1 MSLHMVRNGILTVL
15 QVVLQVLF
23 ILGLVADMV
32 GSDASLVCTSTTSSS
47 QTLKRTPASDM
58 VSFGG
63 SALNV
68 LADKGSSSLV
78 SAARVPPDTTG
89 TS

>member
-1 MSLHMVRNGILTVL
+1 MSLHMARNGILTVV

-32 GSDASLVCTSTTSSS
+32 GSDVLLVCTTTTSSS
-47 QTLKRTPASDM
+47 QTLQRRPASDV

-63 SALNV
+63 SARNV

>member
-1 MSLHMVRNGILTVL
+1 MSLHVVRNGILTVV
-15 QVVLQVLF
+15 QCVLQVLF
-23 ILGLVADMV
+23 ILWLVVDVV
-32 GSDASLVCTSTTSSS
+32 GSDAFWYARREVVVADVEAHN
-47 QTLKRTPASDM
+47 RFRHG
-58 VSFGG
+58 VVRG

>member
-1 MSLHMVRNGILTVL
+1 ML
-15 QVVLQVLF
+15 
-23 ILGLVADMV
+23 D
-32 GSDASLVCTSTTSSS
+32 DKSS
-47 QTLKRTPASDM
+47 QQTLNCTPASDM

-63 SALNV
+63 CALNV

-78 SAARVPPDTTG
+78 AAAWVPPDTTW

>member
-1 MSLHMVRNGILTVL
+1 MPTD
-15 QVVLQVLF
+15 VLQVLF

-32 GSDASLVCTSTTSSS
+32 GSDVFLVCTTTTSSS
-47 QTLKRTPASDM
+47 QTLQRRPASDV

-63 SALNV
+63 NV

-78 SAARVPPDTTG
+78 SAARVPQDTTG

>member
-1 MSLHMVRNGILTVL
+1 MSLHVVRNGILTVV
-15 QVVLQVLF
+15 QCVLQVLF
-23 ILGLVADMV
+23 ILWLVVDVV
-32 GSDASLVCTSTTSSS
+32 GSDAFWYARRVVVADVEAHN
-47 QTLKRTPASDM
+47 RFRHG
-58 VSFGG
+58 VVRG

>member
-1 MSLHMVRNGILTVL
+1 MSLHVVRNGILTVV
-15 QVVLQVLF
+15 QCVLQVLF

-32 GSDASLVCTSTTSSS
+32 GSDALLVCTTTTKSSS
-47 QTLKRTPASDM
+47 QTWKRTPAFDM
-58 VSFGG
+58 VSFG
-63 SALNV
+63 V

>member
-1 MSLHMVRNGILTVL
+1 MSLHMVRNGLLTVV
-15 QVVLQVLF
+15 QEVLQVLF
-23 ILGLVADMV
+23 ILGLVAAMV
-32 GSDASLVCTSTTSSS
+32 GSDALLVCTSTTSSS

-68 LADKGSSSLV
+68 FADKGSSSLV
-78 SAARVPPDTTG
+78 SARVPPDTIG

>member
-1 MSLHMVRNGILTVL
+1 MSLHMVRNGILTVV

-32 GSDASLVCTSTTSSS
+32 GSDALLVCTTTTKSSS
-47 QTLKRTPASDM
+47 QTLNRTPAFDM

-63 SALNV
+63 SALNM

-78 SAARVPPDTTG
+78 SARVPPDTIG

>member
-1 MSLHMVRNGILTVL
+1 MV
-15 QVVLQVLF
+15 
-23 ILGLVADMV
+23 
-32 GSDASLVCTSTTSSS
+32 
-47 QTLKRTPASDM
+47 P
-58 VSFGG
+58 FGG

-78 SAARVPPDTTG
+78 AAARVPPDTTW

>member
-1 MSLHMVRNGILTVL
+1 M
-15 QVVLQVLF
+15 VLF
-23 ILGLVADMV
+23 ILRLV
-32 GSDASLVCTSTTSSS
+32 TSGMFDEKSSP
-47 QTLKRTPASDM
+47 QTLKRTPASDV

-78 SAARVPPDTTG
+78 SAARVPPDTPG